1 MDVNIFYK
9 ENLQRLIAAAE
20 EAKVFEADPEEKK
33 KINEDI
39 ALMSADLAADI
50 MASGFDFPQTPKDF
64 EDLLK
69 DASEDVTKREQ
80 LAQVFDKTMEAAEQG
95 LKVTQR
101 IIGLLT
107 RYGKYLV

>member
-9 ENLQRLIAAAE
+9 QNLQRLIDAAE
-20 EAKVFEADPEEKK
+20 EAKVYEADPEKRM

-50 MASGFDFPQTPKDF
+50 MASGFDFPEKPEDF

-69 DASEDVTKREQ
+69 NASEDVAKRER
-80 LAQVFDKTMEAAEQG
+80 LAEIFDKAIEIAGQG
-95 LKVTQR
+95 LEVTQR
-101 IIGLLT
+101 IIELLSK
-107 RYGKYLV
+107 YGKYLV